1 MNEQTENTNVY
12 FTFFLGDGAF
22 AINVQSVKEVL
33 SWEPITPV
41 PRTVSYMK
49 GVMNIRGS
57 VISVIDFRT
66 LFDIEP
72 TADEKATSI
81 IVTEVS
87 VDDEQQPLTFGII
100 ADRVEGVG
108 PLDTSI
114 RSDISSSRPVS
125 SMNNKF
131 IKQLGEKDG
140 QFVLIL
146 DMEEIL
152 KHVEENLAKNA

>member
-1 MNEQTENTNVY
+1 MNEQSENTSVY

-22 AINVQSVKEVL
+22 AINVQSIKEVL
-33 SWEPITPV
+33 TWEPITPV

-66 LFDIEP
+66 LFDIDP
-72 TADEKATSI
+72 TVDEKSTSI
-81 IVTEVS
+81 IVTEVT
-87 VDDEQQPLTFGII
+87 VDDEQPLTFGII

-108 PLDTSI
+108 SLDTNI
-114 RSDISSSRPVS
+114 RSDITGHHPES
-125 SMNNKF
+125 SMNSKF
-131 IKQLGEKDG
+131 VKKLGSKDG

-146 DMEEIL
+146 DMERIL
-152 KHVEENLAKNA
+152 QHVEQNLARNA

>member
-1 MNEQTENTNVY
+1 MNEQTENTSVY

-33 SWEPITPV
+33 SWEPVTPV

-66 LFDIEP
+66 LFDIKP
-72 TADEKATSI
+72 TADEKSTSI
-81 IVTEVS
+81 IVTEVT
-87 VDDEQQPLTFGII
+87 VNDEQPLTFGII

-108 PLDTSI
+108 PLDTNI
-114 RSDISSSRPVS
+114 RSDITSSRPDS
-125 SMNNKF
+125 SMNTKF
-131 IKQLGEKDG
+131 IKKLASRDG

-146 DMEEIL
+146 DMEQIL
-152 KHVEENLAKNA
+152 QHVEQNLAKNA